1 MADGDVKDYAG
12 EKKKPSIALVISVGP
27 KMPKKPEDTSTPDEP
42 MKKAWEVMV
51 EDNGTYEIS
60 KTYGQQPPQEEQ
72 EKREQIRRRN
82 AYQNPQVPVTMRPIQ
97 ADARVPREGRP
108 DEMMNPEIYQ
118 QQQQQNLMNPMN
130 KAFDILKIRSAAPP
144 RKPGAFRRRMPP
156 APEPEPEPEP
166 EPMEEAP
173 DPEMEMRAK
182 QSVIDAINR
191 IRRKRDKFD
200 ESKEVVPTSIEEQE
214 GEVEDLPFS
223 HFLKPPEER

>member
-27 KMPKKPEDTSTPDEP
+27 KMPKKPEDTSTPDEA

-60 KTYGQQPPQEEQ
+60 KSAPFTESFE
-72 EKREQIRRRN
+72 
-82 AYQNPQVPVTMRPIQ
+82 
-97 ADARVPREGRP
+97 
-108 DEMMNPEIYQ
+108 
-118 QQQQQNLMNPMN
+118 
-130 KAFDILKIRSAAPP
+130 ILKIRSAAPP

-156 APEPEPEPEP
+156 TPEPEPEPEP
-166 EPMEEAP
+166 EPMEEGP
-173 DPEMEMRAK
+173 DPEMEARAK
-182 QSVIDAINR
+182 QSVVDAINR

-214 GEVEDLPFS
+214 GDVEDLPFS

>member
-1 MADGDVKDYAG
+1 MVHGDVKDYAG

-27 KMPKKPEDTSTPDEP
+27 KMPKKPEDTSTPDEA

-60 KTYGQQPPQEEQ
+60 KEDVMESARYKHLMDLYQNDPEAQRMITEYYKNAG
-72 EKREQIRRRN
+72 QIRSGSVV
-82 AYQNPQVPVTMRPIQ
+82 Q
-97 ADARVPREGRP
+97 
-108 DEMMNPEIYQ
+108 
-118 QQQQQNLMNPMN
+118 NPMN

-173 DPEMEMRAK
+173 DPEMEARAK
-182 QSVIDAINR
+182 QSVVDAINR

-214 GEVEDLPFS
+214 GDVEELPFS

>member
-27 KMPKKPEDTSTPDEP
+27 KMPKKPEDTSTPDEA

-156 APEPEPEPEP
+156 H
-166 EPMEEAP
+166 
-173 DPEMEMRAK
+173 
-182 QSVIDAINR
+182 QSQSQNLSPSR
-191 IRRKRDKFD
+191 WK
-200 ESKEVVPTSIEEQE
+200 
-214 GEVEDLPFS
+214 
-223 HFLKPPEER
+223 KPQTQRWK